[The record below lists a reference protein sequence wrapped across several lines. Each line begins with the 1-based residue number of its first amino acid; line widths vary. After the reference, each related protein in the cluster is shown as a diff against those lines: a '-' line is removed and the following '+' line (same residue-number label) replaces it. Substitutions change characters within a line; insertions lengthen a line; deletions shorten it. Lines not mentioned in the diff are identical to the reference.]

1 VVGDVITSQDD
12 RSEAIQMARV
22 YKRVLSCFTVSFI
35 TVFPIVFIAIPL
47 LAQTKE
53 PSSYHPIF
61 SNIHENIAV
70 ASLSI
75 CFSIKSNKPGR
86 YAFCPD
92 VWHPVTKCKQNA
104 HKKAQADYCQKFSNF
119 F

>member
-1 VVGDVITSQDD
+1 MVVGEVITSQDD

-53 PSSYHPIF
+53 PSSYHLMPLQF
-61 SNIHENIAV
+61 FHTFMETYLPQVPANCNH
-70 ASLSI
+70 
-75 CFSIKSNKPGR
+75 FSIKSNKP
-86 YAFCPD
+86 
-92 VWHPVTKCKQNA
+92 
-104 HKKAQADYCQKFSNF
+104 
-119 F
+119 